1 MYIVWNLKFRSAI
14 LLDKLEL
21 LSSATTK
28 FWLFIVTI
36 ELYGK
41 IVIGHR
47 LPISATFSISFAT
60 QCIPASHH
68 KKFTH
73 KRQMVSSDVRLRW
86 TGQDRTSMERIMSCW
101 RFQRCHKKEKGWWV
115 RLSNYQVSKGRPQD
129 LLAPRVSCKI
139 FYKQITINKCKR
151 QWSLSGWIKR
161 WIENTNGHHYIY
173 NTT

>member
-86 TGQDRTSMERIMSCW
+86 TGQDRTSIVRWKGCW
-101 RFQRCHKKEKGWWV
+101 VVDGFSAATKRKKGGECDCQTI
-115 RLSNYQVSKGRPQD
+115 NYQKAALKTFWRPA
-129 LLAPRVSCKI
+129 LVAK
-139 FYKQITINKCKR
+139 FFINK
-151 QWSLSGWIKR
+151 
-161 WIENTNGHHYIY
+161 
-173 NTT
+173 